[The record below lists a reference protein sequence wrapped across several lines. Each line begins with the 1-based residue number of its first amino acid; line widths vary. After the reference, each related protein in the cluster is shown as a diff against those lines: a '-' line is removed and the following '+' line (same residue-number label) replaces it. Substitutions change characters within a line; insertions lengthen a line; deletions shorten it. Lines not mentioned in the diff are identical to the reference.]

1 MHTCMCQGGGEQLNR
16 KKGDFALRLNY
27 ADLALKGSLSDMG
40 RGKSYE
46 HPTIRN
52 FCHIT
57 PTSGPLPFLLPHL
70 EHPSSRLR
78 HIHGIALKSQVKCH
92 LFRGIDL
99 IYFIEMFLPIPPM
112 KQRKAPD
119 SIPLGATRRRNR
131 QPQFPENSVCI
142 ASAPAHCT
150 GDGRLCPHGCHS
162 AGKWGT
168 VGGQV
173 KASQGCF
180 PETQHLLSALRV
192 SPSFVSFY

>member
-92 LFRGIDL
+92 LFRGIFPTYA
-99 IYFIEMFLPIPPM
+99 IYLKYLPIYHSPPLL
-112 KQRKAPD
+112 PTL
-119 SIPLGATRRRNR
+119 SI
-131 QPQFPENSVCI
+131 
-142 ASAPAHCT
+142 
-150 GDGRLCPHGCHS
+150 
-162 AGKWGT
+162 
-168 VGGQV
+168 
-173 KASQGCF
+173 
-180 PETQHLLSALRV
+180 
-192 SPSFVSFY
+192 FYSIFLYSIFNTT